1 MKYIERVLQPGET
14 VIHAARLHWLV
25 YLIPVVLLILT
36 ALCAVFTIRSD
47 KPGIAIPLLLIAGL
61 LAPIG
66 LIAAVGAVIRQI
78 TTELVLT
85 DRRVIYKT
93 GIFRRHTMEMNR
105 SKVETV
111 GIDQSILGRMLNYGT
126 VIVRGTGGS
135 LEPIRNIADPLSF
148 RNHITAA

>member
-1 MKYIERVLQPGET
+1 MKYVERVLQPGET
-14 VIHAARLHWLV
+14 VVHAARLHWFI
-25 YLIPVVLLILT
+25 YLIPVLMLAV
-36 ALCAVFTIRSD
+36 AAVCAAFAVTSD

-66 LIAAVGAVIRQI
+66 LISAAGVVIRSL

-93 GIFRRHTMEMNR
+93 GVFRRHTMEMNR
-105 SKVETV
+105 TKVETV
-111 GIDQSILGRMLNYGT
+111 GVDQSILGRLLNYGT
-126 VIVRGTGGS
+126 VVVRGTGGS

-148 RNHITAA
+148 RNQITAG

>member
-1 MKYIERVLQPGET
+1 MKYVEQVLQPGET
-14 VIHAARLHWLV
+14 VVHAARLHWFI
-25 YLIPVVLLILT
+25 YLIPVLMLT
-36 ALCAVFTIRSD
+36 VAAICAVFALTSD

-61 LAPIG
+61 LAPIA
-66 LIAAVGAVIRQI
+66 LISAVGVVVRSM

-105 SKVETV
+105 SRVEMV
-111 GIDQSILGRMLNYGT
+111 GVDQSLLGRLLNYGT

-135 LEPIRNIADPLSF
+135 LEPIRNITDPLSF
-148 RNHITAA
+148 RNHITAG